1 MHRHGYK
8 GRKFGRERDE
18 RNALMKSLACSL
30 FENTSIET
38 TLPKAKEL
46 RPYAEKLITR
56 SKKASLFDRR
66 LLIARLGNVNTAHI
80 LVDQIAPQLSERE
93 SGYLR
98 ITKTSLR
105 KGDNTQMARV
115 SFVDDIT
122 LKSDDTEADNTTQ
135 SSKAKKNSDTDTK
148 TVRPSSKS
156 SIEHKSTANTKQSTV
171 ATKSARAAK
180 RTGVRGNK

>member
-18 RNALMKSLACSL
+18 RNALMKGLAGSL
-30 FENTSIET
+30 FENASIET

-56 SKKASLFDRR
+56 AKKANLFNRR

-80 LVDQIAPQLSERE
+80 LVDQIAPQLTKRE

-98 ITKTSLR
+98 ITKTNLR

-122 LKSDDTEADNTTQ
+122 LKSDDV
-135 SSKAKKNSDTDTK
+135 DTDSTTK
-148 TVRPSSKS
+148 LLKGKKTQDTKAVKPSAKS
-156 SIEHKSTANTKQSTV
+156 SIEHKSIANTKQATV
-171 ATKSARAAK
+171 ATKSTRTAK